1 MNIDFV
7 VNDYLLAWYVLF
19 KPSFCEEVQ
28 ELKEKLWNNYQKQ
41 YIAMQKDNIEIL
53 KYTKDFI
60 PDDDT
65 IYNLIFDTEL
75 FQELKKETEK
85 YRQKLLEAW
94 DKNKKAINEELKT
107 LARIDIKSYTILAV
121 SPKLDIIEYI
131 KSNPKKNIAWGK
143 KEAEV
148 NYLESLMHILYTIV
162 KYEIGDFQ
170 KENSEIVT
178 AILDLLVT
186 NELYTRITGISK
198 YSLGYRKL
206 RLLRRQLYPYW
217 LMYLGCDKE
226 ELVSYM
232 MRDQIAFDID
242 KYTIERG
249 LRKVNIY
256 DFIDFCCRNQK
267 YIIRLDDLNIV

>member
-75 FQELKKETEK
+75 FKELKKETEK

-94 DKNKKAINEELKT
+94 DKNKKAIKGRNLYKFGRGFYE
-107 LARIDIKSYTILAV
+107 RGNI
-121 SPKLDIIEYI
+121 
-131 KSNPKKNIAWGK
+131 KKNRLYFVKTELNLRGHK
-143 KEAEV
+143 KI
-148 NYLESLMHILYTIV
+148 M
-162 KYEIGDFQ
+162 
-170 KENSEIVT
+170 
-178 AILDLLVT
+178 
-186 NELYTRITGISK
+186 
-198 YSLGYRKL
+198 
-206 RLLRRQLYPYW
+206 
-217 LMYLGCDKE
+217 
-226 ELVSYM
+226 
-232 MRDQIAFDID
+232 
-242 KYTIERG
+242 
-249 LRKVNIY
+249 
-256 DFIDFCCRNQK
+256 
-267 YIIRLDDLNIV
+267 

>member
-94 DKNKKAINEELKT
+94 DKNKKAIN
-107 LARIDIKSYTILAV
+107 
-121 SPKLDIIEYI
+121 
-131 KSNPKKNIAWGK
+131 
-143 KEAEV
+143 
-148 NYLESLMHILYTIV
+148 
-162 KYEIGDFQ
+162 
-170 KENSEIVT
+170 
-178 AILDLLVT
+178 
-186 NELYTRITGISK
+186 
-198 YSLGYRKL
+198 
-206 RLLRRQLYPYW
+206 
-217 LMYLGCDKE
+217 
-226 ELVSYM
+226 
-232 MRDQIAFDID
+232 
-242 KYTIERG
+242 
-249 LRKVNIY
+249 
-256 DFIDFCCRNQK
+256 
-267 YIIRLDDLNIV
+267 

>member
-121 SPKLDIIEYI
+121 SPKLDVIEYI

-143 KEAEV
+143 KETDV

-170 KENSEIVT
+170 KENS
-178 AILDLLVT
+178 
-186 NELYTRITGISK
+186 
-198 YSLGYRKL
+198 
-206 RLLRRQLYPYW
+206 
-217 LMYLGCDKE
+217 
-226 ELVSYM
+226 
-232 MRDQIAFDID
+232 
-242 KYTIERG
+242 
-249 LRKVNIY
+249 
-256 DFIDFCCRNQK
+256 
-267 YIIRLDDLNIV
+267 